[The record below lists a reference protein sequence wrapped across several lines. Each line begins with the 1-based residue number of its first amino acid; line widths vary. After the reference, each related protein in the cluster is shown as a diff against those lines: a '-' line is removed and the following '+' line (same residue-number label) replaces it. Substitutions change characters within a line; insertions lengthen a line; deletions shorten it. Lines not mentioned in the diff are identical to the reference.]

1 MLKKHMTPIGIHRAG
16 SLHTSPNKGS
26 SQRNLV
32 GAGAG
37 GAPSSIQDYAK
48 ATPMADSDQ
57 PAPVP
62 DGLGSGTWGGIATG

>member
-16 SLHTSPNKGS
+16 SLHSSPNKGS

-32 GAGAG
+32 GANG
-37 GAPSSIQDYAK
+37 GAAPNFNDYAK
-48 ATPMADSDQ
+48 ATPMAESDQ

-62 DGLGSGTWGGIATG
+62 DGIGSGTWGGIATG